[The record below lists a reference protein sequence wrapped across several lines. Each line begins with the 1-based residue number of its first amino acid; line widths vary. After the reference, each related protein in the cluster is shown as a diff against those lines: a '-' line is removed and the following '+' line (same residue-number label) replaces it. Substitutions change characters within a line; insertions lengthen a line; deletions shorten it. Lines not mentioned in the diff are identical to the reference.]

1 MKLQY
6 MSKPRVIQ
14 VHEQKP
20 SELNSQWHYH
30 LTLWILWKRKTKG
43 DVSLNKRFWKKFKNF
58 ENFESNFGVNDSLCF
73 ISRVI
78 FFHKYC
84 DSVLFTPSRI
94 FADILVQTVFYSLK
108 FSKLINIFIVW
119 LSVKTFSK
127 RKTSGAF

>member
-1 MKLQY
+1 M
-6 MSKPRVIQ
+6 
-14 VHEQKP
+14 
-20 SELNSQWHYH
+20 
-30 LTLWILWKRKTKG
+30 
-43 DVSLNKRFWKKFKNF
+43 
-58 ENFESNFGVNDSLCF
+58 CF